1 MGDTKSKRGLVR
13 RCRPAAVTA
22 LFGAMLASTVLTA
35 CTGSERD
42 TGGPRPTAPAKPQY
56 KDYYAWAWQPGKFGM
71 LDFRVYPG
79 QGNQLTGHY
88 TQVTWADDGTK
99 LPELPQPFNGSVQV
113 PNSTFTLSGLR
124 RTSGGDITATLS
136 EDGARLTLDNELT
149 GVPKT
154 E

>member
-1 MGDTKSKRGLVR
+1 
-13 RCRPAAVTA
+13 
-22 LFGAMLASTVLTA
+22 MLASTVLTA